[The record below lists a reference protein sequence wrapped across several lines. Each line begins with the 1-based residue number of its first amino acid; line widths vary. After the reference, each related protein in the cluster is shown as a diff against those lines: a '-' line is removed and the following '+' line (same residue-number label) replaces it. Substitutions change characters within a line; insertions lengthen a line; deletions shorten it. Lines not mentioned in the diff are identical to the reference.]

1 MYRLPLS
8 GFLILIH
15 TCPSVRVSGLP
26 LGGGNMVPKFQ
37 RTIEERD
44 NLETF
49 EMTLVELPVP
59 VDLIHRLIPLPT
71 WLWYGLSRVYALLPV
86 LFTRYQASS
95 IQAGPRQMIGTCTA

>member
-1 MYRLPLS
+1 
-8 GFLILIH
+8 
-15 TCPSVRVSGLP
+15 
-26 LGGGNMVPKFQ
+26 MVPKFQ